1 MDKTQIS
8 LLKEKDYSEM
18 VKVCD
23 ISFNKTVT
31 DPLHPDFF
39 SHYFD
44 KEPSYRHSDTLVLKR
59 GKRIISAA
67 TILKRK
73 IILDGAKIPAGC
85 IANVCTLPEERNK
98 GYIRLLMEKSVEVM
112 KQKGFQLGFLLGRP
126 ELYSRFG
133 WENITGKSIEAY
145 NPLSGGGSG
154 AHNISVRKAAG
165 HDIDRVKS
173 CYDKNYARLNGF
185 FERSEKY
192 WKNFLIKFRSL
203 YLGEF
208 GVFIIEEDGAP
219 RGYACIDEKSKT
231 VHEIF
236 FAGKPESRY
245 FYAVYDFL
253 KAGSLKMS
261 YYDPCYTGEL
271 EKSFGKITRPEINHK
286 MFILPSGKLNSGDTD
301 INSARRLK
309 KMFGEKN
316 YTFSLCDKF

>member
-1 MDKTQIS
+1 MDKIRIS
-8 LLKEKDYSEM
+8 PLKEADYPEM

-23 ISFNKTVT
+23 VSFNKPVT
-31 DPLHPDFF
+31 DPTHPDFF

-59 GKRIISAA
+59 GKRIISAL

-73 IILDGAKIPAGC
+73 IILDGVKIPAGC
-85 IANVCTLPEERNK
+85 IANVCTLPEERRK

-112 KQKGFQLGFLLGRP
+112 RQKGFQLGFLLGRP
-126 ELYSRFG
+126 ELYGRFG

-145 NPLSGGGSG
+145 NPLSSGSG
-154 AHNISVRKAAG
+154 HTASIRKAAG
-165 HDIDRVKS
+165 HDIDKIKS

-208 GVFIIEEDGAP
+208 GVFIIEKDGSP

-236 FAGKPESRY
+236 FAGKPESGY
-245 FYAVYDFL
+245 FFAVYDFL
-253 KAGSLKMS
+253 KAGSLKLN

-271 EKSFGKITRPEINHK
+271 EKSFGKITCAEINHK
-286 MFILPSGKLNSGDTD
+286 MFILPSGKLISGNTD
-301 INSARRLK
+301 IDTAKRLK